1 MERDA
6 RFPIL
11 AAGRLILRLLLDF
24 LDLVSVADEFDGVCC
39 ARERFGEGSGNILL
53 VRTWHSM
60 IQYGAQHLDILP
72 FLHVSPAGRP
82 RPTWQQTGTMTD
94 DNLLYLEAMTGASVA
109 EAGLLEMKLSEKSE
123 VEAAAAAVGVWLVL
137 NKRWAFTLC
146 RRNGILTRA

>member
-1 MERDA
+1 
-6 RFPIL
+6 
-11 AAGRLILRLLLDF
+11 
-24 LDLVSVADEFDGVCC
+24 
-39 ARERFGEGSGNILL
+39 
-53 VRTWHSM
+53 
-60 IQYGAQHLDILP
+60 
-72 FLHVSPAGRP
+72 
-82 RPTWQQTGTMTD
+82 MTD